1 MDKVSKV
8 SFNEVMIYEYVI
20 EPRSSGG
27 ISAPPKQTISA
38 PCLDV
43 SWELSGCFLGF
54 FFAGCF
60 RGHEI
65 TLRDHLTW
73 LEIPLNSRGNQHGW

>member
-38 PCLDV
+38 PSLDV
-43 SWELSGCFLGF
+43 SWDKILLLDVLSWEPKGTPPMPPPQ
-54 FFAGCF
+54 
-60 RGHEI
+60 EI
-65 TLRDHLTW
+65 R
-73 LEIPLNSRGNQHGW
+73 PY

>member
-43 SWELSGCFLGF
+43 SWELSGCFLGVVWMFLGIF
-54 FFAGCF
+54 FCWMF
-60 RGHEI
+60 
-65 TLRDHLTW
+65 
-73 LEIPLNSRGNQHGW
+73 